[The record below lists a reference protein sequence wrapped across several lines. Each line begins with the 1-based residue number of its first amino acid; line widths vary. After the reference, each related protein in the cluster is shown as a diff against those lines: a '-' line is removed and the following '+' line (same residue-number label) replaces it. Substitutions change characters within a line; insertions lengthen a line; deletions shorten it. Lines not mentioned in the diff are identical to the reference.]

1 MNYFRKYSSY
11 FGLECDFLDSM
22 LINNKCWLYFELK
35 TICLLLNKHKKYV
48 TNSCCTHHFQLFDTF
63 RKFSTNQNFRK
74 CNSIRNGFD
83 TPLLRHHIAW
93 VAIRWLY
100 DAYIYMARFD
110 SVRFEFILH
119 SIQYFCSSLPIFK
132 LPQIQQRALLFSVV
146 IMVLNGNNTV
156 LIQDPEHFMDTF
168 SKQLQIT
175 KRWWIIWVRNASLKV
190 CYVPANSQLEIHI
203 FNIYGFLI
211 GYLIA
216 FTNRINTAQ
225 HICT

>member
-1 MNYFRKYSSY
+1 MINAGSTLNLKPFVFSWTNTRNMLPIHVAHIISNYSIHF
-11 FGLECDFLDSM
+11 ENFLQTK
-22 LINNKCWLYFELK
+22 IFENAIQSEMVL
-35 TICLLLNKHKKYV
+35 
-48 TNSCCTHHFQLFDTF
+48 THLRYDTTLHA
-63 RKFSTNQNFRK
+63 SHLD
-74 CNSIRNGFD
+74 GYMA
-83 TPLLRHHIAW
+83 HI
-93 VAIRWLY
+93 
-100 DAYIYMARFD
+100 YIYCLVQFGALW
-110 SVRFEFILH
+110 FEFIPH

-146 IMVLNGNNTV
+146 IIVLNGNNTV

-175 KRWWIIWVRNASLKV
+175 KRWWIIWVQNASLKV
-190 CYVPANSQLEIHI
+190 CYVPANSQLEIYI

-225 HICT
+225 HIWT